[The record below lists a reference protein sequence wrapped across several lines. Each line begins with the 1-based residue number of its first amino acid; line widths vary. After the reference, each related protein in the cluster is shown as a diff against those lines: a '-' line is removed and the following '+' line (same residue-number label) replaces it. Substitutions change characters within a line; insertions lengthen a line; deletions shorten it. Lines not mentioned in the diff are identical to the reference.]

1 MGKNYNRTLNVLLI
15 TIGYR
20 GNNDG
25 VQFSNLVVKIV
36 NRQPAKIIIAHKS

>member
-15 TIGYR
+15 TIEYR

-25 VQFSNLVVKIV
+25 VQFGSKNC
-36 NRQPAKIIIAHKS
+36 QPSTGQNNHCT